1 MNAIE
6 LAYRRYSRKRFPLPT
21 EAEVRALEQRI
32 HGKFPP
38 DYRRFLLEYN
48 GGYFTEPEIK
58 TDVEGCPEDLL
69 TYMHGLHAS
78 HEEAELGD
86 GVDLFDD
93 NDPLL
98 IIPIGSTPMG
108 HLIILDTAPG
118 EGNGDIYFKEAYG
131 DFYHIAEGIEEF
143 FSLLKEYPPPP

>member
-21 EAEVRALEQRI
+21 EADVQALEQRL
-32 HGKFPP
+32 HGVFPP
-38 DYRRFLLEYN
+38 DYRDFLLEYN
-48 GGYFTEPEIK
+48 GGYFTEPLIE
-58 TDVEGCPEDLL
+58 TDVEGCPSDLL
-69 TYMHGLHAS
+69 TDMYGIHALRRG
-78 HEEAELGD
+78 AELGNNA
-86 GVDLFDD
+86 DLFDD

-118 EGNGDIYFKEAYG
+118 EGNGDIYFKEAFG

-143 FSLLKEYPPPP
+143 FSLLKDQPPYP